1 MYEED
6 SYDPN
11 ILITTAMKALEKIYL
26 RGDLTSDTLIIFSYL
41 RGDLTSDTLI
51 IFLYLRGDLTSDTLI
66 IFLLKIPHLL
76 DSIFTKNSQ
85 TLTWRTG

>member
-26 RGDLTSDTLIIFSYL
+26 RGDLTSDTLIIF
-41 RGDLTSDTLI
+41 
-51 IFLYLRGDLTSDTLI
+51 LYLRGDLTSDTLI
-66 IFLLKIPHLL
+66 IFLLKIPDLL